1 VLAMHW
7 SDLHAVQERA
17 MSSSAPLPAYRNP
30 PVIETVA
37 SVQFDPLANFTVA
50 HIGLLWE
57 RFRKQYPSVEQKPP
71 VPTIVERLG
80 VWSPTP
86 AGVQFELMN
95 DFASPRVWFANADG
109 DELVQV
115 QNDHFIR
122 NWRRVPRLNNE
133 YPRYEEYVR
142 PRFLEDFRRFQQFLK
157 DENLGELVA
166 NQCEM
171 TYVNHIEPNQF
182 WSSLRDIAA
191 VFRPWNPT
199 YPQMDT
205 VETINLQTVHVL
217 RDAAGEFL
225 GRLYVLVQTAFR
237 GSPEVPSF
245 DKPLIILTLTARGRP
260 TEKGDAGVMGF
271 LDAGR
276 RAIVTTFDNMTTADM
291 HKAWG
296 KSE

>member
-1 VLAMHW
+1 
-7 SDLHAVQERA
+7 

-37 SVQFDPLANFTVA
+37 SVQFDPLPKFTVA
-50 HIGLLWE
+50 HIGLLWQQ
-57 RFRKQYPSVEQKPP
+57 FRKRYPSVEQKPP
-71 VPTIVERLG
+71 LPTIVERLG
-80 VWSPTP
+80 IWSPIP
-86 AGVQFELMN
+86 PGLQLELMN
-95 DFASPRVWFANADG
+95 EFVAPRVWFANADG

-122 NWRRVPRLNNE
+122 NWRRVPKLNNE

-142 PRFLEDFRRFQQFLK
+142 PRFLDDYRCFLQFLR

-166 NQCEM
+166 NQCEI

-182 WSSLRDIAA
+182 WSSHRDIAA
-191 VFRPWNPT
+191 VFRPWNPA
-199 YPQMDT
+199 YAQMADPS

-217 RDAAGEFL
+217 RDTAGEFL
-225 GRLYVLVQTAFR
+225 GRLYVLLQTAFR
-237 GSPEVPSF
+237 GSPEVPSL
-245 DKPLIILTLTARGRP
+245 DRPIIVLTLTARGRP
-260 TEKGDAGVMGF
+260 TDKGEAGVIGF

-276 RAIVTTFDNMTTADM
+276 RAIVTTFDNMTTPNM

-296 KSE
+296 KIE